1 MDEDV
6 KKEGN
11 VYLQHH
17 RFGKKWKSMWCVL
30 FRESSSSISRLELW
44 EIKDGGSGEK
54 KQRSGRKHTKVIRLS
69 DLVRVST
76 DIHVETCPADSAPF
90 LLETVDKVL
99 VLAARADHVDD
110 WTTTLCQLAFPVSWE
125 EPSKSR
131 EQQQQKQEQG
141 KEQEGM
147 EDNALYSTTT
157 NTGRDFQVHV
167 RSTASSE
174 RCSLKGDGILRA
186 SVDALHLLDNQGV
199 TLMSWPY
206 RFLRRFGRDKS
217 CFSVEAGRRCASGEG
232 NFEFDTREGYTLFQ
246 AVEAAISIQ
255 RALQT
260 SGGVPMKRD
269 PSRKVNLPPLPPT
282 PHTHDWPPSAS
293 RVGVALAQTV
303 AGVGGLALDDGV
315 GMASGKKC
323 PRASEPPSMD
333 STYSQVTF
341 PAPHTPPGTL
351 PCTAH
356 NRQQDGEYSE
366 VTLNPTRLCDEA
378 PECRTPTPLYRKAD
392 HIYDE
397 PQVEDA
403 RAPAAPPSEYDFPEE
418 LKGDAW
424 RVMAA
429 PADPRSQFY
438 AAPKR
443 GRKVLP
449 VNVQEVSKE
458 DHKLYNNVTGACHHD
473 DSDNDIV

>member
-1 MDEDV
+1 
-6 KKEGN
+6 
-11 VYLQHH
+11 
-17 RFGKKWKSMWCVL
+17 MWCVL

-99 VLAARADHVDD
+99 VLAARADHVSD

-131 EQQQQKQEQG
+131 EQG
-141 KEQEGM
+141 KEHEGM

-157 NTGRDFQVHV
+157 KTGTNWHDFQVHV

-174 RCSLKGDGILRA
+174 RCGLKGDCILRA
-186 SVDALHLLDNQGV
+186 SVDALHLLDSQGV

-217 CFSVEAGRRCASGEG
+217 CFSVEAGRRCASGDG
-232 NFEFDTREGYTLFQ
+232 NFEFDTKEGHTLFQ

-260 SGGVPMKRD
+260 SGGAPMKRET
-269 PSRKVNLPPLPPT
+269 SRKVNLPPLPPT
-282 PHTHDWPPSAS
+282 PNIHDWPSSAS
-293 RVGVALAQTV
+293 WVGEALAQTV
-303 AGVGGLALDDGV
+303 AGVGGLMLDDGV
-315 GMASGKKC
+315 GVASGKRC
-323 PRASEPPSMD
+323 LRTSEASVD
-333 STYSQVTF
+333 STYSQVSF
-341 PAPHTPPGTL
+341 LAPHTPPGTL
-351 PCTAH
+351 PCTAPH
-356 NRQQDGEYSE
+356 RQQDGEYSE

-378 PECRTPTPLYRKAD
+378 PECRAPAPLYGKVD
-392 HIYDE
+392 HIYNE
-397 PQVEDA
+397 PQVEDP
-403 RAPAAPPSEYDFPEE
+403 RPLRAPPSEYDFPEE

-424 RVMAA
+424 RVMAT
-429 PADPRSQFY
+429 PADPRSHLY
-438 AAPKR
+438 ATPKR
-443 GRKVLP
+443 GHRALP
-449 VNVQEVSKE
+449 VTVQEMLEE
-458 DHKLYNNVTGACHHD
+458 DHKLYNNVTAACHHD